1 MLLKLMFLC
10 RVSHTRA
17 LQMAQQYAWVTFEGG
32 PRFSLDMPEASD
44 PFQMAEEQNGH
55 PSLGLQ
61 WPLRPGLEVIAASHH
76 HGGVLWSVR

>member
-1 MLLKLMFLC
+1 MLLKLIFLC

-17 LQMAQQYAWVTFEGG
+17 LQLAQQYAWVEFEGG
-32 PRFSLDMPEASD
+32 PRFSLGTSEASA

-61 WPLRPGLEVIAASHH
+61 WPLRLELEVIAASHH
-76 HGGVLWSVR
+76 RGGVLWSVR